1 MKTTNSSLSAQ
12 HLSAGYGHKVVI
24 NDQTITIPAGQ
35 ITGLIGPNGSGKS
48 TLFNVLNGFEK
59 PMAGDVY
66 LGDHTVASFNAKQRA
81 QHIACLV
88 QHPEAPSGITVSELV
103 TYGRYAHRRGLHR
116 FGKADRQAV
125 TDAIMAVHLTAF
137 ADQPVSDL
145 SGGQRQRA
153 FIAMTLAQ
161 DSPVMMLDE
170 PTTYLDLTNQL
181 EILTLLQE
189 LNAKFHKT
197 IVIILHDLNQA
208 AAYCQHL
215 ICLVHGQVQAAGC
228 PRTVLTEKL
237 LADVFQVRADIA
249 YDQQL
254 DCPQMLNCRPLAAIS

>member
-1 MKTTNSSLSAQ
+1 MITAQ
-12 HLSAGYGHKVVI
+12 HLSAGYGRRVII
-24 NDQTITIPAGQ
+24 NDQNIAIPAGK
-35 ITGLIGPNGSGKS
+35 ITGLIGPNGSGKT

-59 PMAGDVY
+59 PLAGKVK
-66 LGDHTVASFNAKQRA
+66 LSGNVVSNLSAKQRA
-81 QHIACLV
+81 LQVAVLC
-88 QHPEAPSGITVSELV
+88 QHPTAPEGITVSELV
-103 TYGRYAHRRGLHR
+103 DYGRYAHHVGLRHS
-116 FGKADRQAV
+116 KKLDSEAV
-125 TDAIMAVHLTAF
+125 NGAIKAVHLTEF
-137 ADQPVSDL
+137 SDRQVSSL

-189 LNAKFHKT
+189 LNQSLNKT

-215 ICLVHGQVQAAGC
+215 ICLHNGQVEAVGT
-228 PRTVLTEKL
+228 PGEVLTRQL
-237 LADVFQVRADIA
+237 LADVFQVSAEIS
-249 YDQQL
+249 YDEDQ
-254 DCPQMLNCRPLAAIS
+254 DCPQMLNCHPLEAVS